1 MRRTSILRILCS
13 AVAFLVLATAGL
25 ALTLHLSRE
34 PVAGAAPAAGDP
46 MPTTIIP
53 STTTT
58 STSTSTTSTST
69 VPATPS
75 TTTAP
80 PVATMTTAPPAATTV
95 ATTLRPGD
103 QGAAVRD
110 LQVRLRDLGYWL
122 GEPDGAYKL
131 LTTQAVTAF
140 QKVEGLAPDGVAG
153 PATLA
158 ALAAAHRPIPAS
170 TTGDLVEIDKARQV
184 MFVVRAGAVAWTLN
198 VSTGTEEPYTVD
210 GRSELADTPPGRWT
224 VSWAVD

>member
-25 ALTLHLSRE
+25 AFTLHLSRE

-46 MPTTIIP
+46 MPTTTIP

-58 STSTSTTSTST
+58 STSTTT
-69 VPATPS
+69 VPP
-75 TTTAP
+75 
-80 PVATMTTAPPAATTV
+80 TMAA
-95 ATTLRPGD
+95 LRPGD

-110 LQVRLRDLGYWL
+110 LQGRLRDLGYWL

-140 QKVEGLAPDGVAG
+140 QKV
-153 PATLA
+153 
-158 ALAAAHRPIPAS
+158 
-170 TTGDLVEIDKARQV
+170 
-184 MFVVRAGAVAWTLN
+184 
-198 VSTGTEEPYTVD
+198 
-210 GRSELADTPPGRWT
+210 
-224 VSWAVD
+224 